1 MRPWPQAH
9 KSLAVVLLLLI
20 IGLSLVYFLLLRPR
34 AQGVQDLA
42 AQVGELRGKLKDST
56 WPLNAESLTSLLDE
70 NTKKLK
76 GTKAE
81 RGDKGYAGIEE
92 KAAQILTMATSTFKK
107 RIEANYG
114 NTTTF
119 MDQSGW
125 LDYQSDFTDLE
136 TWLRGNGVLISEKTF
151 GISQDTAN
159 AETYQLLLH
168 IWTVRELVQLTVAHD
183 LVLAKDP
190 SNPVPTPE
198 GGTALPSKLRVLPV
212 VAYAVAPDDK
222 APYLLEFPVRLT
234 VRGTV
239 ADFLAFVADLETA
252 EHFLPISRM
261 EIATEHPRIR
271 GERPNSDGVVKVQNI
286 EVTIVCSS
294 FFRPGERAPEVHF
307 RQKEQVPSG
316 V

>member
-9 KSLAVVLLLLI
+9 KNLAAVLLLL
-20 IGLSLVYFLLLRPR
+20 LVALFLVYLFVLRPK
-34 AQGVQDLA
+34 AQGVRDLA
-42 AQVGELRGKLKDST
+42 GQLEELKDKLKGST
-56 WPLNAESLTSLLDE
+56 WPLKAESLETLLAE

-81 RGDKGYAGIEE
+81 RGDKGYAGIQE
-92 KAAQILTMATSTFKK
+92 KAAQVLTLATTTFKK
-107 RIEANYG
+107 RIEGNYG
-114 NTTTF
+114 NSSTF
-119 MDQSGW
+119 MDQAGW
-125 LDYQSDFTDLE
+125 LDYASDFTDLD

-190 SNPVPTPE
+190 SNAVPTPE

-212 VAYAVAPDDK
+212 VAYAVNPEDK
-222 APYLLEFPVRLT
+222 TPYLLEFPVRLT
-234 VRGTV
+234 LRGTLP
-239 ADFLAFVADLETA
+239 DFLAFMADLQAGER
-252 EHFLPISRM
+252 FLPISRL

-271 GERPNSDGVVKVQNI
+271 GERPNSEGVVKVQNI
-286 EVTIVCSS
+286 EATIVCSS
-294 FFRPGERAPEVHF
+294 FFRPGDRAPEVRI
-307 RQKEQVPSG
+307 RQKEEIPPG
-316 V
+316 A